1 MKKLLILLVTF
12 ALLASNI
19 KAEIIT
25 EGTVIDL
32 NAIENPTSSL
42 DIKDIIK
49 ANLLRSYGEDK
60 FQIDVKQLPSVNDD
74 SYLLTQITE
83 KPIVI
88 KPDELTIDG
97 KIIEFVN
104 GNAFVMPLT
113 KYQLAKNLRI
123 KAAGDKVKIEDSK
136 FSFNADKVVINSG
149 IVFINEDKIPVKVMP
164 NMIYN
169 DLTSIFGEDKIRK
182 VEIETKKDNLKY
194 SYLFETSAKLFLS
207 IDMKMNINII
217 VDAKTGKYSIDKP
230 IWAVFASGENKNVD
244 SYDFTKYGAFK

>member
-97 KIIEFVN
+97 KIIS
-104 GNAFVMPLT
+104 L
-113 KYQLAKNLRI
+113 I
-123 KAAGDKVKIEDSK
+123 S
-136 FSFNADKVVINSG
+136 
-149 IVFINEDKIPVKVMP
+149 
-164 NMIYN
+164 
-169 DLTSIFGEDKIRK
+169 
-182 VEIETKKDNLKY
+182 
-194 SYLFETSAKLFLS
+194 
-207 IDMKMNINII
+207 
-217 VDAKTGKYSIDKP
+217 
-230 IWAVFASGENKNVD
+230 
-244 SYDFTKYGAFK
+244 